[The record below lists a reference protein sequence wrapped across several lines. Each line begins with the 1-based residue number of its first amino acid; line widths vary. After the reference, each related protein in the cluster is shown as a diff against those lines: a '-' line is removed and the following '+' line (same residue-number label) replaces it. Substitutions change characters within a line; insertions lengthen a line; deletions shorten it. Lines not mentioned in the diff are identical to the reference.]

1 MRNAYICS
9 YQVDSWKRIGIKR
22 YLANVFGFFEK
33 PSMTFRDV
41 TVLPQG
47 QNVLRADYAPRCA
60 LAFADC
66 WFSLLHSGNA
76 MGAICQ
82 M

>member
-1 MRNAYICS
+1 MRNAYIYS
-9 YQVDSWKRIGIKR
+9 YQVDSWRRIEIKR

-60 LAFADC
+60 LALADGG
-66 WFSLLHSGNA
+66 FSLLHSGNA
-76 MGAICQ
+76 MGAICE

>member
-9 YQVDSWKRIGIKR
+9 YQVDSWRRIEIKR

-60 LAFADC
+60 LALAAC
-66 WFSLLHSGNA
+66 GFSLLHSGNA
-76 MGAICQ
+76 MIAICE